1 MNFEEIE
8 LLLTLNTLLK
18 NGFKEL
24 EQIGFIK
31 PYDKQKNKK

>member
-24 EQIGFIK
+24 ENIGFIK
-31 PYDKQKNKK
+31 PYETKRK